1 MSCLA
6 PTVLREPLID
16 KVPSEVIISNSCKIL
31 ELDLCTMK
39 TSDVEFTAKYAL
51 TSTSNDKCHGLV
63 SWWDTEFSNLQN
75 PVMLSTSPYNKCTH
89 WKQTV
94 FYSSMDMQLYK
105 GDVLHGSIANR
116 KSLVNFRELDIK
128 ISYHV
133 DNDTNKKDFV
143 NMYKLR

>member
-94 FYSSMDMQLYK
+94 FYFEGAIPIICGEEISGTIGIRKNPQHNR
-105 GDVLHGSIANR
+105 DV
-116 KSLVNFRELDIK
+116 DIK
-128 ISYHV
+128 ISYHF
-133 DNDTNKKDFV
+133 NGAKTTFHEIRY
-143 NMYKLR
+143 YKLR